1 MNSVKNNVTL
11 EGSNELLKKVIRF
24 LTRNGNVELDYNAI
38 IPMPEELKQAEA
50 REYSTDDLLWGRYL
64 TDGSIRPE
72 AVRRATEWL
81 TAKTGKRP
89 EGSTPNILK
98 KCKEAMEQDPEGK
111 EYCGMCKTW
120 WHNKQK
126 YGYGDWMTWA
136 KQNWGTGW
144 GCQGSTTLKEKGVAK
159 GQYRFTFWSAERTPC
174 ILMQK
179 LKETFP
185 MLKIEVDYA
194 DQKKGENTGWYR
206 FEEEGTPPKVKVYK
220 EYSKEACIHACK
232 VWGEKYLISHIKS
245 ARETSPNPTYKIKDI
260 YYIDYDEAIAK
271 GDY

>member
-1 MNSVKNNVTL
+1 MNVIKNNVTM

-24 LTRNGNVELDYNAI
+24 LTRKGNEELDYNAI
-38 IPMPEELKQAEA
+38 MPMPEELKKAEA
-50 REYSTDDLLWGRYL
+50 LEYSTDDLLWGRYL
-64 TDGSIRPE
+64 TDGCIRPE
-72 AVRRATEWL
+72 AVRKATEWL

-89 EGSTPNILK
+89 EGNMAQVLDMCK
-98 KCKEAMEQDPEGK
+98 KAMEQDPEGK
-111 EYCGMCKTW
+111 EYCEMCKTW

-126 YGYGDWMTWA
+126 YGCGDWLSWA
-136 KQNWGTGW
+136 KENWGTGW
-144 GCQGSTTLKEKGVAK
+144 NCEGSTELKEEGVAN
-159 GQYRFTFWSAERTPC
+159 GQYRFAFWSIERTPC

-194 DQKKGENTGWYR
+194 DENKGGNTGWYR
-206 FEEEGTPPKVKVYK
+206 FEEENTPPKVKVYK

-232 VWGEKYLISHIKS
+232 VWGEKRLISHIKC
-245 ARETSPNPTYKIKDI
+245 ARETNPNPTYKIKDT
-260 YYIDYDEAIAK
+260 YYIDYEEAIAE